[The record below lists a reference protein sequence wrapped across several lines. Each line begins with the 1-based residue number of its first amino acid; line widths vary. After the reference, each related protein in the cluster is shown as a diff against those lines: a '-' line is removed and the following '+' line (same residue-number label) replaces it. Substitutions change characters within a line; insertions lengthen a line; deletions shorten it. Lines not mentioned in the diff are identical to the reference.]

1 MNNIF
6 KYIAIVI
13 NICIL
18 VCTIFIKFESVL
30 DVVVLIVALFM
41 LNLLCYLAHG
51 VVNKHNK

>member
-18 VCTIFIKFESVL
+18 VCTISVKFKSVL
-30 DVVVLIVALFM
+30 DVIVLIVAIFIM
-41 LNLLCYLAHG
+41 LPSSG
-51 VVNKHNK
+51 GS

>member
-6 KYIAIVI
+6 KYIAVVI
-13 NICIL
+13 NVCVL
-18 VCTIFIKFESVL
+18 VCTIFIEINSVS
-30 DVVVLIVALFM
+30 DVVVLIVTLFM

>member
-18 VCTIFIKFESVL
+18 VCTFFIKFESVL

-41 LNLLCYLAHG
+41 LNLLCYLVNG